1 MRAPVHIPQCK
12 PHSGHHSLP
21 DPRLVVSA
29 GCWEES
35 SQVNIMPMVMVS
47 PRVFLI
53 PKAAA
58 LHLPARPSSAGG
70 DHQQHQHQQMVISR
84 DGAWQGPH
92 FNSSQDL
99 GILTAR
105 SGRTALRR
113 PTGSSLAVA
122 SFLVSRPPMPSPSPP
137 PSHPSRPSWTPKAI
151 SARWLRSVS
160 ELFADPGCKVV
171 SWRNEG
177 AIRQNWVNFSTPGA
191 PPLSY
196 VST

>member
-1 MRAPVHIPQCK
+1 MRASIHIPQCK

-21 DPRLVVSA
+21 DPRLMVAA

-35 SQVNIMPMVMVS
+35 CQVNIVPMVMVS

-53 PKAAA
+53 PKAAP
-58 LHLPARPSSAGG
+58 LHLPARPRSAVG
-70 DHQQHQHQQMVISR
+70 DHQQDHQQMVISR

-92 FNSSQDL
+92 SNSNQEL

-122 SFLVSRPPMPSPSPP
+122 SFLVSRPPMPSSSPP
-137 PSHPSRPSWTPKAI
+137 PSDPNRLSWTPKAI
-151 SARWLRSVS
+151 SSR
-160 ELFADPGCKVV
+160 
-171 SWRNEG
+171 
-177 AIRQNWVNFSTPGA
+177 
-191 PPLSY
+191 
-196 VST
+196 